1 MSYFNIELA
10 LAKSIKDLNLPCPV
24 GKFGIPL
31 TDEEKGAGLWVQPHN
46 MPASSLPATC
56 GYHGE
61 DEHKGVL
68 QIDINFPI
76 GQGSGKLLQM
86 ADQIRK
92 RFQAGDT
99 SEANG
104 QVVKFVSCSLSPEME
119 FGGYQRRFLS
129 VNYYARSVRHE

>member
-10 LAKSIKDLNLPCPV
+10 LGKAIKDLNLPCPV

-46 MPASSLPATC
+46 MPASSLPVTC

-61 DEHKGVL
+61 DEHKGIL

-92 RFQAGDT
+92 NFQAGDT
-99 SEANG
+99 AEANG

-129 VNYYARSVRHE
+129 VNYYARSVRHQ